1 MIEIKA
7 IASGSSGN
15 CYRVSDGSTALL
27 LDAGIPI
34 YKIQQGLDF
43 RLSEIAGALISH
55 EHMDHAKAV
64 PDLAKRGILIFGPP
78 EVAKA
83 CACPSIL
90 SGPPLRRF
98 TLDTWSIAPFQVEH
112 DVTCYGYLL
121 DSKQTGDRLVYI
133 TDAAAVPYTF
143 GQVNY
148 MMIEANYSL
157 HILSR
162 RATGGAIKDGL
173 AARIAQ
179 SHMDIDGAVDILRG
193 LDPRALKQVWLL
205 HLSDG
210 NSDAEAFR
218 RMAQR
223 ATGAEVYIA

>member
-1 MIEIKA
+1 MIDIKA

-34 YKIQQGLDF
+34 HRIQQGIDY
-43 RLSEIAGALISH
+43 RLGEIAGALISH

-64 PDLAKRGILIFGPP
+64 PELARRGLLIFGPP

-90 SGPPLRRF
+90 SGPPLRKF
-98 TLDTWSIAPFQVEH
+98 TVSTWNIVPFKVVH
-112 DVTCYGYLL
+112 DVTCYGYVL
-121 DSKQTGDRLVYI
+121 DSRKTGERLVYI

-143 GQVNY
+143 GQVHY
-148 MMIEANYSL
+148 MMLEANYSMN
-157 HILSR
+157 ILSR
-162 RATGGAIKDGL
+162 RATEGAIKDEL

-179 SHMDIDGAVDILRG
+179 THMDIDGAIGLLRG
-193 LDPRALKQVWLL
+193 LNPRVLKQVWLL
-205 HLSDG
+205 HLSRD
-210 NSDAEAFR
+210 NSDADAFR

-223 ATGAEVYIA
+223 TTGAEVYIA

>member
-1 MIEIKA
+1 M
-7 IASGSSGN
+7 
-15 CYRVSDGSTALL
+15 
-27 LDAGIPI
+27 
-34 YKIQQGLDF
+34 
-43 RLSEIAGALISH
+43 
-55 EHMDHAKAV
+55 
-64 PDLAKRGILIFGPP
+64 
-78 EVAKA
+78 
-83 CACPSIL
+83 
-90 SGPPLRRF
+90 
-98 TLDTWSIAPFQVEH
+98 
-112 DVTCYGYLL
+112 
-121 DSKQTGDRLVYI
+121 
-133 TDAAAVPYTF
+133 PYTF
-143 GQVNY
+143 GRVTY

-157 HILSR
+157 QILSR